1 MDNHQKNKLA
11 EELER
16 GLTTKYGL
24 ILSSSILVQVL
35 GYSSPEAFRQ
45 SLARKTVPI
54 LIFKIPNRRGHFALA
69 KDVATW
75 LAQCR
80 ETAQA
85 ESKNELHKDK

>member
-16 GLTTKYGL
+16 GLTTKYGV

-35 GYSSPEAFRQ
+35 GYPSPEAFRQ
-45 SLARKTVPI
+45 SLSRKTVPVPV
-54 LIFKIPNRRGHFALA
+54 FKIPNRRGHFALA
-69 KDVATW
+69 KDIAEW

-80 ETAQA
+80 GTAQLD
-85 ESKNELHKDK
+85 SKNELLHDK